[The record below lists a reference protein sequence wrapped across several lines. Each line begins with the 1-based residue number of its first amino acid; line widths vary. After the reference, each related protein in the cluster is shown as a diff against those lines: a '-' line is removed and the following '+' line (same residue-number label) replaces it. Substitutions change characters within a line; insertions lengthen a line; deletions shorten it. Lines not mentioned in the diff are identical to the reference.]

1 MDQGGAG
8 MRLFRSIS
16 AKILALTAFA
26 VLVAVGVGAIG
37 WNAIAGQQRAVVG
50 LNVINDALRNQG
62 ETDGANHAVLYDV
75 LVLSTSDSKE
85 ARTAATDDLAE
96 RLQTLTDATATNQ
109 RLLAGL
115 GAAPA
120 VQQAFTDIGPAL
132 TAYVQAGKAAA
143 DVAGGGV
150 RIGAEPVA
158 AVDAAAE
165 PFDQRF
171 DALTAAIGA
180 FGDSYTTSAERAG
193 SGSRR
198 LMAILIVL
206 TGLAISA
213 VGLLIRR
220 AVSRTVNQTGQILT
234 VVEAA
239 GRGDLTQEIT
249 VSGED
254 EIGRM
259 ASGLRAFLQDLR
271 RSIGGIGDTAENL
284 AVSSEKLLALSGDMA
299 GTAGDAARRSESV
312 TGTATQVSSDVATVA
327 AGADEM
333 GAAIDEIARSASHA
347 SVVATTAVRVAAD
360 TNETVAKLSVSS
372 GEIGDVVRMISSIA
386 EQTNLLALNATIEA
400 ARAGAAGKGFAVVA
414 GEVKDLAQ
422 ETARATAAITR
433 RIEAL
438 QLESQ
443 AAVNAI
449 GQISQIVA
457 EISDT
462 QSTIAAAVEEQTA
475 TTAEMRRGVARAAT
489 GSAEIAEGIIAASA
503 ASARTTDGVAKTED
517 AARDLASLATELH
530 RLVGT
535 FTC

>member
-1 MDQGGAG
+1 
-8 MRLFRSIS
+8 MRLFSSIS

-37 WNAIAGQQRAVVG
+37 WEAVAGQQRAVSQM
-50 LNVINDALRNQG
+50 NVINEVLHNQG
-62 ETDGANHAVLYDV
+62 ETDGANYALLYDV
-75 LVLSTSDSKE
+75 LLLSVSDDAE
-85 ARTAATDDLAE
+85 ERNGTLEDVAE
-96 RLQTLTDATATNQ
+96 RLATLTEATAANE
-109 RLLAGL
+109 RLMSEL
-115 GAAPA
+115 GAPPA
-120 VQQAFTDIGPAL
+120 VAQAFTDFAPAL
-132 TAYVQAGKAAA
+132 TGYVQAGS
-143 DVAGGGV
+143 
-150 RIGAEPVA
+150 
-158 AVDAAAE
+158 AAAE
-165 PFDQRF
+165 AAGHGDRVSADQLATVTETREVFDERF
-171 DALTAAIGA
+171 DELTTAIGA
-180 FGDSYTTSAERAG
+180 FGDSHTKAAVQSG
-193 SGSRR
+193 SDSRR

-206 TGLAISA
+206 TGLCISA

-220 AVSRTVNQTGQILT
+220 AVNRTVNQTGQILA

-239 GRGDLTQEIT
+239 GRGDLTQEIA
-249 VSGED
+249 VAGRD

-259 ASGLRAFLQDLR
+259 ASGLRDFLKHLR
-271 RSIGGIGDTAENL
+271 QSIGGIGGTAEVL
-284 AVSSEKLLALSGDMA
+284 AASSARLLALSSEMA
-299 GTAGDAARRSESV
+299 GTASDAARRSESV
-312 TGTATQVSSDVATVA
+312 SGTAAEVSTDVAMVA

-333 GAAIDEIARSASHA
+333 GVAIDGIARNASHA
-347 SVVATTAVRVAAD
+347 ATVAATAVQVAAH

-433 RIEAL
+433 RIEAI
-438 QLESQ
+438 QSESQ

-449 GQISQIVA
+449 GQISEIVA

-462 QSTIAAAVEEQTA
+462 QTTISAAVEEQTA
-475 TTAEMRRGVARAAT
+475 TTSEMRRGVARAAT
-489 GSAEIAEGIIAASA
+489 GSAEIAEGVTAASA
-503 ASARTTDGVAKTED
+503 ASARTTDGVAKTEE
-517 AARDLASLATELH
+517 AARDLADLAAEMR